1 MENSAPKTN
10 REVIKNFMK
19 MTGCSEVF
27 LYGGAAIDRY
37 LNPEAEIMDYDMA
50 IRDPSIY
57 VEVVD
62 KLKELDFDV
71 GDTRIAF
78 NLSTVAKHK
87 DYGVFDLA
95 CMDIENNGIYN
106 LEKFYIK
113 YSDKYP
119 FGKAVDRFGT
129 VEALR
134 EGRIELANDP
144 DKEKAYDLLR
154 RFSVLA
160 GKYNFSLERNGLNK
174 DTMDTIERRL
184 IETPISKNNE
194 HDRVRCL
201 ARFLGGVLRSKD
213 QAKFVRGM
221 GQTEL
226 MGYGYPQINKVLHN
240 ENFIG
245 SVAEQP
251 LKDKYDLINRML
263 KNAEDRDAFVDEIS
277 MLQKR
282 ERDREDPRVIRTVDN
297 LMDEK
302 TSVKRLNNKVL
313 KPVFAHIL
321 SGKKVK

>member
-1 MENSAPKTN
+1 MENNAPKST
-10 REVIKNFMK
+10 REVIQDFMK

-37 LNPEAEIMDYDMA
+37 LNPNAEIMDYDMA
-50 IRDPSIY
+50 IKDPDLY
-57 VEVVD
+57 VDVVD

-71 GDTRIAF
+71 GNTRISF

-87 DYGVFDLA
+87 EYGVFDLA
-95 CMDIENNGIYN
+95 CMDIESNGIYN

-113 YSDKYP
+113 YSEKYP
-119 FGKAVDRFGT
+119 LGKAVDRFGT
-129 VEALR
+129 VGALR
-134 EGRIELANDP
+134 EGRIELVNNP

-184 IETPISKNNE
+184 IETPISKTNE

-201 ARFLGGVLRSKD
+201 ARFFGGILRSKD
-213 QAKFVRGM
+213 QANFVRGM

-226 MGYGYPQINKVLHN
+226 MSYGYPQINKVLHN
-240 ENFIG
+240 ENFIN
-245 SVAEQP
+245 SAAEQP
-251 LKDKYDLINRML
+251 FKDKYDLINRML
-263 KNAEDRDAFVDEIS
+263 KNAEDRDSFVDEIS
-277 MLQKR
+277 ILQKR
-282 ERDREDPRVIRTVDN
+282 ERDREDPNVLKTIDG

-302 TSVKRLNNKVL
+302 TSAKRLNNKVL
-313 KPVFAHIL
+313 NPLFSHLL
-321 SGKKVK
+321 SEKRAM